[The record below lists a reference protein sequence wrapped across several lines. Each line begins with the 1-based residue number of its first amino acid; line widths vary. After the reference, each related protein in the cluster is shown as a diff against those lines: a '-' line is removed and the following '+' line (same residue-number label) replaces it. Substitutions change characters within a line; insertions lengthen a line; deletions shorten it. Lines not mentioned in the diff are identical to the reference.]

1 MTEKTNVEPVEDAI
15 ESDDRDNQISALQ
28 KELAAAKES
37 AEANLLKLKYLMADF
52 DNYRKQMEKQAA
64 MKIESA
70 KGDLLLKFLN
80 IRDDYQRAVEIAR
93 QKNSDPTVVEGLEGI
108 LKNIDSF
115 LSSEGV
121 QHIEAVGLPFDP
133 NLHDAIAYSSKDD
146 VPDNQVTAEIRRGYT
161 LNNKV
166 LRPSMVEV
174 SRKIITNTDT
184 SNQ

>member
-1 MTEKTNVEPVEDAI
+1 MTEKTKVEPVEDAI
-15 ESDDRDNQISALQ
+15 ESDNQISALQ

-37 AEANLLKLKYLMADF
+37 AEANLVKLKYLMADF
-52 DNYRKQMEKQAA
+52 DNYRKQMEKQAT

-80 IRDDYQRAVEIAR
+80 IRDDYQRAVEMAR
-93 QKNSDPTVVEGLEGI
+93 QKNSDPMVVEGLEGI
-108 LKNIDSF
+108 LKNMDSF

-121 QHIEAVGLPFDP
+121 QHIKTVGLPFDP

-146 VPDNQVTAEIRRGYT
+146 VPDNHVTAEIRRGYT

-166 LRPSMVEV
+166 LRPSMVEI
-174 SRKIITNTDT
+174 SRKIITNTDS

>member
-1 MTEKTNVEPVEDAI
+1 
-15 ESDDRDNQISALQ
+15 
-28 KELAAAKES
+28 
-37 AEANLLKLKYLMADF
+37 
-52 DNYRKQMEKQAA
+52 
-64 MKIESA
+64 
-70 KGDLLLKFLN
+70 LLKFLN
-80 IRDDYQRAVEIAR
+80 IRDDYQRAVEMAR

-146 VPDNQVTAEIRRGYT
+146 VQDNQVTAEIRRGYT